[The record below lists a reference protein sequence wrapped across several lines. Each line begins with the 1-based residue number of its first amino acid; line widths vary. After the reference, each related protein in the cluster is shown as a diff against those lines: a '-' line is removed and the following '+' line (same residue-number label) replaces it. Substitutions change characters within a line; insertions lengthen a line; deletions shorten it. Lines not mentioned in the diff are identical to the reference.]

1 MFREQAMMRILAVFL
16 SGVLVMVQSGCH
28 ARSSVPIVNVE
39 DQAIVREDG
48 KALTA
53 EQVKRAIIIAGSA
66 DKKLKW
72 DISEEKEGHFVAKLV
87 VRGKHT
93 AVADILYSPTRLS
106 IKYRDSTNLNF
117 EKDKEGRGLIHP
129 NYNRWINDLLRAI
142 MAEIQRVK

>member
-1 MFREQAMMRILAVFL
+1 MRILAVFL

-66 DKKLKW
+66 KKLIW

-93 AVADILYSPTRLS
+93 AVADILYSATRLS

-117 EKDKEGRGLIHP
+117 EKDKEGRDLIHP
-129 NYNRWINDLLRAI
+129 NYNRWVNDLLRAI
-142 MAEIQRVK
+142 MAGIQRVK